1 MEHQDGGAPLYRR
14 ISEALHASIQSGEYP
29 AGSLLPTEIE
39 IAEQFDVSRHTVRDA
54 LRILSNAGIVRRRR
68 RIGTVVLE
76 TQAGPPDFVQPLRGY
91 EEVLQYARDARLL
104 IDTYGPAP
112 RTGLVRRLGLDAAEW
127 MRVEGRRSPAA
138 RPVGL
143 VTILMRADCAPGRQT
158 LEAATGSVSELIEAA
173 TGIETSRIEQEISA
187 AALNRRAAHALV
199 SAFGSPALRT
209 TRRYFDAAQRL
220 FLAAETLHPADRFS
234 YAMTYNRRA
243 AERRLAA

>member
-14 ISEALHASIQSGEYP
+14 ISEALHAAILSGEHP

-39 IAEQFDVSRHTVRDA
+39 IAEQFGVSRHTVRDA

-68 RIGTVVLE
+68 RVGTVV
-76 TQAGPPDFVQPLRGY
+76 TQAEASPPDFVQPLRGY
-91 EEVLQYARDARLL
+91 EEVLQYARDARLV

-112 RTGLVRRLGLDAAEW
+112 RNGLVRRLNLEAADW

-143 VTILMRADCAPGRQT
+143 VTILMRTDCAPDRDT

-173 TGIETSRIEQEISA
+173 TGIETSRIEQDISA
-187 AALNRRAAHALV
+187 AALNRRAAQALAA
-199 SAFGSPALRT
+199 AFGSPALRT
-209 TRRYFDAAQRL
+209 TRCYFDAGQRL

-234 YAMTYNRRA
+234 YAMTYTRRT
-243 AERRLAA
+243 AERRMAA